1 MDKFTVKYGGTTLQ
15 DTFDYDIQKIFEDLF
30 LLVDDA
36 KNRLLE
42 GIQSEALCKI
52 RSRSGDKTLRARTP
66 KIV

>member
-1 MDKFTVKYGGTTLQ
+1 MKHRGTTLQ
-15 DTFDYDIQKIFEDLF
+15 DTFDYDIYKIFEDLF
-30 LLVDDA
+30 LLVDDG

-52 RSRSGDKTLRARTP
+52 RAGSGDKTLRARAP